1 LKYSELSAEAA
12 YRVKKFL
19 PVSNDIAAE
28 SFLNVGDQHQM
39 RIVGLS
45 RRRRGNHAARK

>member
-1 LKYSELSAEAA
+1 VIWQRGDLKNSELSADAA
-12 YRVKKFL
+12 YRVKNFL

-28 SFLNVGDQHQM
+28 LFLNVGDQHQM

-45 RRRRGNHAARK
+45 KT

>member
-1 LKYSELSAEAA
+1 VIWQHGGLKNSELSADAA

-28 SFLNVGDQHQM
+28 LFLNVGDQHQM

-45 RRRRGNHAARK
+45 KT